1 MVEDNSDIG
10 SRNGLTVHHVLCRTV
25 RDSAFSLDMIRLHQ
39 PGAFPLPSV
48 QQGLAD
54 ACQQVPKSLRIALQI
69 EHPFGES
76 IDPECLHAATT
87 MAKLCESLGHQIEE
101 LNTFPDYRAAA
112 RAMNKILC
120 AHTFQQIKAVLRR
133 SDISMEQAELEIS
146 TRQVAE
152 VGSRITAIDYIE
164 AIVTLDRISEQMKNL
179 FGPVSLILSPVLA
192 KTTARLGW
200 LNMNAVNLE
209 EYAAR
214 YRSYSGFA
222 PLANGAGLPSLSIP
236 SIRASGGSNVYRPL
250 GKRSGSAAAGPS
262 D

>member
-1 MVEDNSDIG
+1 
-10 SRNGLTVHHVLCRTV
+10 
-25 RDSAFSLDMIRLHQ
+25 
-39 PGAFPLPSV
+39 
-48 QQGLAD
+48 
-54 ACQQVPKSLRIALQI
+54 
-69 EHPFGES
+69 
-76 IDPECLHAATT
+76 